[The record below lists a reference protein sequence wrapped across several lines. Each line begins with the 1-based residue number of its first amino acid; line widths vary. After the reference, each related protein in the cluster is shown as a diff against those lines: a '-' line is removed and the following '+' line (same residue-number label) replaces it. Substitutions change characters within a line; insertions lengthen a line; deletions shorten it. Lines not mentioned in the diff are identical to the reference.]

1 MTQRMD
7 LSSNAIAVTDGQVV
21 TARADLRRLE
31 ALLQADPRFPDY
43 SALEAYLLVNKGLRV
58 GTSPVLLNYVNSAR
72 MPWGEVCPRFNL
84 DWIING
90 ITISRPVIAQASSDG
105 SLRLRLVGNSY

>member
-1 MTQRMD
+1 M
-7 LSSNAIAVTDGQVV
+7 